1 VKVSTW
7 LSPNCWCIYS
17 SSNTG
22 EGELLGRQESSPCEC
37 YTKSQLLLFSNEM
50 ARLNIRVS
58 AVAVGAAATAQAA
71 VAPMTDDQLAY
82 AF

>member
-1 VKVSTW
+1 
-7 LSPNCWCIYS
+7 
-17 SSNTG
+17 
-22 EGELLGRQESSPCEC
+22 
-37 YTKSQLLLFSNEM
+37 LFSNEM